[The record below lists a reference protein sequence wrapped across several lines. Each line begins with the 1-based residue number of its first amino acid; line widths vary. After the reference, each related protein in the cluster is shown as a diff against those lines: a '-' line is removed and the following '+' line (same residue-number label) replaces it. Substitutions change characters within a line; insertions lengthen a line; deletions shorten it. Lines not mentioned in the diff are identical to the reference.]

1 LTNIHQNQRR
11 TNRKRKKHTHKELDS
26 TNLQHSQ
33 PKTEN
38 KTKEKKKKRK
48 EHKSHRTLP
57 LLTPRASLLP
67 IGRPCPPTEQN
78 PTHEKKENN
87 PPLHKSRGNAETN
100 KQTKTLVAPKT
111 RPPLSAKK
119 KSK

>member
-11 TNRKRKKHTHKELDS
+11 TKRKKKKKTQGTRFHKPPTLS
-26 TNLQHSQ
+26 
-33 PKTEN
+33 TEN
-38 KTKEKKKKRK
+38 KTKEKKKRK
-48 EHKSHRTLP
+48 QHKSHRTLP